1 MYMIRLYVIA
11 VLACAMMLSAMPVTN
26 AASSEATAQLTPFPR
41 IRILSDDDFTADNG
55 VSSGSGTSGDP
66 YIIENLEIDGNGS
79 MTCIWM
85 VSTTKFVVIR
95 DVVVNNGSFGIKLQE
110 VENVRVDSCTMT
122 NHTVGIRVAYS
133 DKSAVVGNTIS
144 GCDYGIFIVYSEGVR
159 FDDNTLFDN
168 EVNIEEE
175 KLSWEL
181 GRTGTYI
188 CTALAIPL
196 AIALGLLIW
205 MRFRHPREGDIKPPV
220 E

>member
-1 MYMIRLYVIA
+1 MIRLYIVTA
-11 VLACAMMLSAMPVTN
+11 LACAVMLSAVTASN
-26 AASSEATAQLTPFPR
+26 AASSETTAELTPFPH
-41 IRILSDDDFTADNG
+41 IRILSDDDFTAENG

-79 MTCIWM
+79 TTCVWL
-85 VSTTKFVVIR
+85 VGTTKFVVIR
-95 DVVVNNGSFGIKLQE
+95 DMVVRNGSFGVKLQE
-110 VENVRVDSCTMT
+110 VENVRVDGCTIT
-122 NHTVGIRVAYS
+122 DQTVGIRVAYS

-175 KLSWEL
+175 KLPWEL